1 MLKSKDMAK
10 QEKKSTKEVAAPK
23 KVPTTF
29 HTLLKDY
36 GQKKAGQKVG
46 LGANGVQFLRKNKFI
61 K

>member
-1 MLKSKDMAK
+1 MAT
-10 QEKKSTKEVAAPK
+10 EKKEKSTKEVAAPK

-36 GQKKAGQKVG
+36 GNKKAKQKIE
-46 LGANGVQFLRKNKFI
+46 LGANGVKELRRLKYI

>member
-1 MLKSKDMAK
+1 MAK
-10 QEKKSTKEVAAPK
+10 QKEKPTKEVAAPK

-36 GQKKAGQKVG
+36 GNKKAKQKIE